1 VRARSVIHVLSTEL
15 FGASW
20 SLTDFPKR
28 PDVRGIGLS
37 DWRGYA
43 KRLGETF
50 DYTNTYYHAEPRLD
64 IASDID
70 PSLQGTLDFLI
81 ASDVFEHVPP
91 PVSRAF
97 ENCYGLLKPTGV
109 LVFTVP
115 YTNDGLT
122 QEYYPELYRYE
133 VIQAGDEHVL
143 KNVTRD
149 GREQMFRNLLIHGGA
164 GATVEMRLFA
174 EASLREE
181 VQRAGFTKVTIHKD
195 PDFEHG
201 IYWNPDWSGGSFP
214 MSVRK

>member
-1 VRARSVIHVLSTEL
+1 LTE
-15 FGASW
+15 
-20 SLTDFPKR
+20 FPKR

-37 DWRGYA
+37 DWPGYA
-43 KRLGETF
+43 KRLGEKF

-81 ASDVFEHVPP
+81 SSDVFEHVPP

-97 ENCYGLLKPTGV
+97 ESCYRLLKPTGV

-115 YTNDGLT
+115 YTKDGLT

-133 VIQAGDEHVL
+133 VIQAGDERVL

-164 GATVEMRLFA
+164 GATVEMRLFS

-181 VQRAGFTKVTIHKD
+181 FQRAGFTKVTIHKD